1 MISQICSATS
11 RAGIKH
17 TINSNQM
24 LSCTSIIIGIDL
36 GCYVSVI
43 VGHGDTVSVAGLVA
57 RGQVH
62 VLKL

>member
-43 VGHGDTVSVAGLVA
+43 VGHGDYSECCWVSGTRPRACS
-57 RGQVH
+57 
-62 VLKL
+62 